1 MTQHAFPD
9 GNGDGSGNSVGNGN
23 GNGDGDGDGIT
34 VGDGGGG
41 GSDDGTTGTGDGT
54 GAAAGRT
61 GAHAGGAR
69 AGGGRDWWRESV
81 VYQIYVPSFADADG
95 DGMGDLR
102 GITDRLGHVA
112 DLGADAV
119 WLTPFYRSPLA
130 DGGYDV
136 ADYREVDPRHGTLDD
151 FRALLGRARTL
162 GLRTIVDIVP
172 NHCSD
177 RHPWFVEALA
187 SAPGSAARDRFLF
200 RDGRGPDGAEPP
212 TDWRSKF
219 GGAAWTR
226 VPDGQ
231 WYMHIFAA
239 EQPDLNWENPEVAAE
254 FEAVLR
260 FWLDLG
266 VDGFRIDVAHGLRKD
281 LTPPLRD
288 THGGD
293 SASLN
298 APPSG
303 ENHPF
308 WDRDEV
314 HEIYRHW
321 RKVTDS
327 YAPPRIMVAEA
338 GVSAARLPL
347 YTRPDELHQ
356 AFNFFHLRCPWDAG
370 SFRDVIDLSLTGAA
384 ANGALPTWV
393 LSNHDVV
400 RHRTRYGAPEGT
412 DLPGWLLTGGR
423 EPALD
428 EDRGRRRARA
438 AALLTLA
445 LPGTTYLYQGE
456 ELGLPEVADLPE
468 EALRDPMWERTGHAV
483 KGRDGC
489 RVPLPWTRTGP
500 SYGFGPGGS
509 WLPQPQG
516 WGERSVEAQT
526 GDPGSFLELYRTA
539 LRLRRRCLGDEGFA
553 WLTSAPG
560 ELAFRK
566 GGDGDGGGGGN
577 GDEDAGPGPGPGTGG
592 SAGLECRVNLSDEPL
607 PLPAGSVPLLASD
620 ELADDATTG
629 RLLLPP
635 DTAVWLGAGAH

>member
-1 MTQHAFPD
+1 MTQHATPENPYAIAD
-9 GNGDGSGNSVGNGN
+9 SGG
-23 GNGDGDGDGIT
+23 
-34 VGDGGGG
+34 
-41 GSDDGTTGTGDGT
+41 
-54 GAAAGRT
+54 
-61 GAHAGGAR
+61 
-69 AGGGRDWWRESV
+69 DWWRESV

-102 GITDRLGHVA
+102 GIADRLGHIA
-112 DLGADAV
+112 ELGADAV
-119 WLTPFYRSPLA
+119 WLTPFYPSPLA

-136 ADYREVDPRHGTLDD
+136 ADYRDVDPRHGTLDD
-151 FRALLGRARTL
+151 FRALLARAREL

-177 RHPWFVEALA
+177 RHPWFAEALA
-187 SAPGSAARDRFLF
+187 AGPGSAERDRFVF

-212 TDWRSKF
+212 SDWQSKF

-239 EQPDLNWENPEVAAE
+239 EQPDLNWENPDVIAD
-254 FEAVLR
+254 FEGTLR

-288 THGGD
+288 TRGGD
-293 SASLN
+293 TAPLN

-303 ENHPF
+303 EDHPF

-314 HEIYRHW
+314 HDIYRAW
-321 RKVTDS
+321 RKITDS

-356 AFNFFHLRCPWDAG
+356 AFNFFHLRCPWGADA
-370 SFRDVIDLSLTGAA
+370 FREVIDASLTGAA
-384 ANGALPTWV
+384 PTGSLPTWV

-400 RHRTRYGAPEGT
+400 RHLTRYALPDGTDTRRWLMSGGDGAPA
-412 DLPGWLLTGGR
+412 PV
-423 EPALD
+423 PD
-428 EDRGRRRARA
+428 EARGRRRARA

-456 ELGLPEVADLPE
+456 ELGLPEVADLPAD
-468 EALRDPMWERTGHAV
+468 ALRDPMWERTGHTV

-489 RVPLPWTRTGP
+489 RVPLPWTAAGA

-509 WLPQPQG
+509 WLPQPAG
-516 WGERSVEAQT
+516 WGRYAVAEQT
-526 GDPGSFLELYRTA
+526 GRPGSFLELYRAALA
-539 LRLRRRCLGDEGFA
+539 LRREFRGDEGFR
-553 WLTSAPG
+553 WLPSAEG

-566 GGDGDGGGGGN
+566 G
-577 GDEDAGPGPGPGTGG
+577 
-592 SAGLECRVNLSDEPL
+592 AGLECRVNFSGVPL
-607 PLPAGSVPLLASD
+607 PLPTGAVPLLSSAPEPGTDGTHSTD
-620 ELADDATTG
+620 GGAAPVLA
-629 RLLLPP
+629 P
-635 DTAVWLGAGAH
+635 DTAVWLDARG

>member
-1 MTQHAFPD
+1 MAGAT
-9 GNGDGSGNSVGNGN
+9 
-23 GNGDGDGDGIT
+23 
-34 VGDGGGG
+34 
-41 GSDDGTTGTGDGT
+41 
-54 GAAAGRT
+54 AAAT
-61 GAHAGGAR
+61 LGAH
-69 AGGGRDWWRESV
+69 RDWWRESV
-81 VYQIYVPSFADADG
+81 VYQVYVPSFADADG

-102 GITDRLGHVA
+102 GITDRLAHVA

-136 ADYREVDPRHGTLDD
+136 ADYRQVDPRHGTLDD
-151 FRALLGRARTL
+151 FRALLARAREL

-172 NHCSD
+172 NHCSE
-177 RHPWFVEALA
+177 RHPWFAEALA
-187 SAPGSAARDRFLF
+187 SPPGSAARDRFIF
-200 RDGRGPDGAEPP
+200 RDGTGPDGAEPP
-212 TDWRSKF
+212 ADWQSKF
-219 GGAAWTR
+219 GGPAWTR

-239 EQPDLNWENPEVAAE
+239 EQPDLNWENPEVVAE

-266 VDGFRIDVAHGLRKD
+266 VDGFRIDVAHGMRKD
-281 LTPPLRD
+281 LVPPLRN
-288 THGGD
+288 TYGGD

-298 APPSG
+298 SPPSG

-314 HEIYRHW
+314 HEIYRCW
-321 RKVTDS
+321 RKITDS

-370 SFRDVIDLSLTGAA
+370 SFRDVIDSSLAGAA

-400 RHRTRYGAPEGT
+400 RHRTRYAVPEGT
-412 DLPGWLLTGGR
+412 SLPGWLLTGGR
-423 EPALD
+423 EPAAD

-468 EALRDPMWERTGHAV
+468 DALRDPMWERTGHTR

-489 RVPLPWTRTGP
+489 RVPLPWTRTGS

-509 WLPQPQG
+509 WLPQPEG
-516 WGERSVEAQT
+516 WGAYSVEAQT
-526 GDPGSFLELYRTA
+526 GSPGSFLELYRTA
-539 LRLRRRCLGDEGFA
+539 LTLRRRYLGDETFT
-553 WLTSAPG
+553 WLPSAPG

-566 GGDGDGGGGGN
+566 AG
-577 GDEDAGPGPGPGTGG
+577 AGPSGGT
-592 SAGLECRVNLSDEPL
+592 AGLECRINLSTEPIPL
-607 PLPAGSVPLLASD
+607 PEGAELLLSSD
-620 ELADDATTG
+620 DLTSSHTNT
-629 RLLLPP
+629 RLLPP
-635 DTAVWLGAGAH
+635 DTAAWLNTTPHP

>member
-1 MTQHAFPD
+1 MTQHAFPGVSAD
-9 GNGDGSGNSVGNGN
+9 GHDR
-23 GNGDGDGDGIT
+23 T
-34 VGDGGGG
+34 PPHR
-41 GSDDGTTGTGDGT
+41 
-54 GAAAGRT
+54 AA
-61 GAHAGGAR
+61 
-69 AGGGRDWWRESV
+69 DWWRESV
-81 VYQIYVPSFADADG
+81 VYQVYVPSFADADG

-112 DLGADAV
+112 GLGADAV
-119 WLTPFYRSPLA
+119 WLTPFYPSPLA

-136 ADYREVDPRHGTLDD
+136 ADYRDVDPRHGTLDD
-151 FRALLGRARTL
+151 FRQLLRRAGEL
-162 GLRTIVDIVP
+162 GLRTVVDIVP

-187 SAPGSAARDRFLF
+187 APPGSAARDRFIF
-200 RDGRGPDGAEPP
+200 RDGTGPGGERPP
-212 TDWRSKF
+212 ADWQSKF
-219 GGAAWTR
+219 GGPAWTR

-239 EQPDLNWENPEVAAE
+239 EQPDLNWDNPEVAAD
-254 FEAVLR
+254 FEDTLR

-281 LTPPLRD
+281 LVPPLRD

-293 SASLN
+293 TAPLN
-298 APPSG
+298 SPPSG
-303 ENHPF
+303 LNHPF

-314 HEIYRHW
+314 HDIYRVW
-321 RKVTDS
+321 RKITDG

-356 AFNFFHLRCPWDAG
+356 AFNFFHLRCPWESGA
-370 SFRDVIDLSLTGAA
+370 FRDVIDTSLADAASTGS
-384 ANGALPTWV
+384 LPTWV

-400 RHRTRYGAPEGT
+400 RHRTRYGLPEGT
-412 DLPGWLLTGGR
+412 DLRAWVTGDGR
-423 EPALD
+423 TPPAD
-428 EDRGRRRARA
+428 DVRGRRRARA

-456 ELGLPEVADLPE
+456 ELGLPEVADLPA
-468 EALRDPMWERTGHAV
+468 EALRDPMWERTGHGQ

-489 RVPLPWTRTGP
+489 RVPLPWSTGGP

-509 WLPQPQG
+509 WLPQPAG

-526 GDPGSFLELYRTA
+526 GRPDSFLELYRTA
-539 LRLRRRCLGDEGFA
+539 LGLRRRYRGDERFA
-553 WLTSAPG
+553 WLPSAPG

-566 GGDGDGGGGGN
+566 G
-577 GDEDAGPGPGPGTGG
+577 TG
-592 SAGLECRVNLSDEPL
+592 LVCRVNLSDRPVPL
-607 PLPAGSVPLLASD
+607 SWPAGT
-620 ELADDATTG
+620 E
-629 RLLLPP
+629 LLLESDASSDGTLLP
-635 DTAVWLGAGAH
+635 DTAVWLHAPA